1 MVPRVPELPGDERSG
16 RPGRAGHRPGHAKA
30 DELRVSSFSPQA
42 ARGPV
47 QNMPQM
53 DLFRMHQTGLVS
65 VRVPVLPRGAHKLK
79 PLKSMYL
86 LSSSWAVSVARR
98 VMKWDG
104 GGRVTSLE
112 NRGL

>member
-47 QNMPQM
+47 QTVPQM
-53 DLFRMHQTGLVS
+53 VVFGMHQTGLDS
-65 VRVPVLPRGAHKLK
+65 VRVPVLPGGPHKLK
-79 PLKSMYL
+79 PRPYL
-86 LSSSWAVSVARR
+86 SKASRWR
-98 VMKWDG
+98 VVDG
-104 GGRVTSLE
+104 GGGSQVGE
-112 NRGL
+112 